1 MLNITIHRKVMANIR
16 KKWVFF
22 INIKKN
28 CVNAKFLRD
37 LDPHAPVKQY
47 FLSLS
52 RLPLSLSHYSI
63 IEADKDAADSDAGF
77 LVRVHPDPILIRAQI
92 RAVLC
97 ALKSKFIRAQTLT
110 LTVLDKKTGLRAR
123 NAERGVSRNSTMGLI
138 HLPNLLF
145 KVLIDN

>member
-77 LVRVHPDPILIRAQI
+77 LVRVHPDPCPDSC
-92 RAVLC
+92 RAVRIKVKVHPCPDLN
-97 ALKSKFIRAQTLT
+97 F
-110 LTVLDKKTGLRAR
+110 DG
-123 NAERGVSRNSTMGLI
+123 SRQKNRPQS
-138 HLPNLLF
+138 
-145 KVLIDN
+145 